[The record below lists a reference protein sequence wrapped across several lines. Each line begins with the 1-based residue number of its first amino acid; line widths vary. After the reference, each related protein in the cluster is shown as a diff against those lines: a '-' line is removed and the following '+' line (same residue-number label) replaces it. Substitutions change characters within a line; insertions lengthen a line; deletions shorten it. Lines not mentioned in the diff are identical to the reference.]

1 MFRDFRE
8 AFINMVTSRL
18 FVLVLLFL
26 ALAGILI
33 QRIFV
38 LQIVEGE
45 EKQAQFQL
53 KTDKTI
59 SIPSTRGNIYDRN
72 GELLAYNEL
81 AYSVTFT
88 DTLESK
94 SGKNA
99 RLNETLLK
107 LIRIIE
113 ENGDSIVNDFN
124 IIINSEGEF
133 EFAVTGTRLL
143 RFLGDVFGEAD
154 TSKLE
159 YAEKTATAKEVIEY
173 LAGAKKYGIGE
184 YTDKE
189 QKNFVVGKGY
199 TNEELL
205 KLVTLRYALG
215 LNVYTQFIPTLVAAD
230 VSDETVAAV
239 MENENLLEGVDI
251 EETTIR
257 RYVDSVY
264 FSHILGYTGKIS
276 EEEYQELSAQNKE
289 YTRNDVVGKA
299 GIEQVMELSL
309 QGKSG
314 KRNVC
319 VDNLG
324 KIVEVKSQTNPVAG
338 NDLYLT
344 IDKNLQK
351 AVYCL
356 LEQKI
361 AGILVDKIDNIK
373 EYIPRENASA
383 SDIRIPIDD
392 VYYALINNSIIDV
405 SHFSEEDAKETE
417 QSVYQAFLNKQAQVI
432 SGIREE
438 LMSLST
444 IYKNL
449 PIEQQAYELYIVS
462 MLEENGVLIKAEI
475 DKENEIYSG
484 WKNETVSL
492 KEYLTEAIARN
503 WIDITKLELESKYS
517 DADEVYEKLLDYTEE
532 DLKTNVKFFKKIY
545 KYMIQ
550 ENSLSGRDVCLLLF
564 EQKIID
570 GTDEEK
576 EAVRTGSTS
585 PYNFMLNKIKNLDIT
600 PAQLALDP
608 CSGSM
613 VVTNVNTGEVL
624 ALVSYPSYDNNRL
637 ANTIDADYYAQI
649 YNDLSNPMWDYA
661 TQQLSAPGSTY
672 KMVTSV
678 AALEEGIV
686 GRGETIACRGTWDN
700 PIYATR
706 PPKCWISPGAHG
718 ALNIE
723 GAIEHSCNYF
733 FYEMGYR
740 LSRLNGNYDSDT
752 GLMQLRKYS
761 DMFGLS
767 DKSGVEIPEE
777 APSISNQDSV
787 RSAIGQGNSNYSTA
801 GLARYVTTVAN
812 SGTCYNLSLLD
823 KLTDS
828 DGNLIEDYSPEIRNK
843 VDISQSTWSAV
854 HTGMRKVIESKNYF
868 KDMTIAVAGKTGTA
882 QFITS
887 RPNHALFVC
896 YAPYENPEIAI
907 ATRIVYGYAADNAGQ
922 VTADVIKYYFGLE
935 KEEDLLTGTA
945 EENTA
950 VNSREQ

>member
-1 MFRDFRE
+1 MFRNFRE

-26 ALAGILI
+26 ALAGMLI

-94 SGKNA
+94 NGKNA
-99 RLNETLLK
+99 KLNETLLN
-107 LIRIIE
+107 LIHIIE
-113 ENGDSIVNDFN
+113 ENGDSIVKDFN
-124 IIINSEGEF
+124 IILNSEGEF
-133 EFAVTGTRLL
+133 EFAVSGTKLL
-143 RFLGDVFGEAD
+143 RFLGDVYGEAD
-154 TSKLE
+154 ASELD
-159 YAEKTATAKEVIEY
+159 YSQKTATAREVIEY
-173 LAGAKKYGIGE
+173 LAGPKKYGIGE
-184 YTDKE
+184 YTDEEK
-189 QKNFVVGKGY
+189 KNFVAGKGY

-361 AGILVDKIDNIK
+361 AGILVDKIENIK

-383 SDIRIPIDD
+383 ADIKIPIDD
-392 VYYALINNSIIDV
+392 VYYALINNSIIDI

-417 QSVYQAFLNKQAQVI
+417 KSVYQAFLSKQERVI
-432 SGIREE
+432 SGLREE
-438 LMSLST
+438 LTSLST
-444 IYKNL
+444 IYKDL
-449 PIEQQAYELYIVS
+449 PTEQQAYELYIVS
-462 MLEENGVLIKAEI
+462 MLEENGVLIKEEI

-492 KEYLTEAIARN
+492 KEYLTEAIAKN
-503 WIDITKLELESKYS
+503 WIDITKLELKSKYS
-517 DADEVYEKLLDYTEE
+517 DADEVYERLLDYTEE
-532 DLKTNVKFFKKIY
+532 DLKANVKFFKKIY

-576 EAVRTGSTS
+576 AAVSSGTTS

-672 KMVTSV
+672 KMVTAV

-686 GRGETIACRGTWDN
+686 GRGETIACHGVWDN
-700 PIYATR
+700 PVYATR
-706 PPKCWISPGAHG
+706 PPKCWISPGRHG

-723 GAIEHSCNYF
+723 GAIENSCNYF

-752 GLMQLRKYS
+752 GLLKLRKYS
-761 DMFGLS
+761 EMFGLS

-777 APSISNQDSV
+777 TPSISNQDSV

-828 DGNLIEDYSPEIRNK
+828 AGNLIEDFSPEIRNK

-854 HTGMRKVIESKNYF
+854 HTGMRKVIEGKAYF
-868 KDMTIAVAGKTGTA
+868 KDMTLSVAGKTGTA

>member
-1 MFRDFRE
+1 MFRNFRE

-18 FVLVLLFL
+18 FVLVLLFF

-45 EKQAQFQL
+45 EKQEQFQL

-59 SIPSTRGNIYDRN
+59 SIPATRGNIYDRN

-94 SGKNA
+94 TGKNT

-124 IIINSEGEF
+124 IIVNSEGEF
-133 EFAVTGTRLL
+133 EFAVSGTKLL
-143 RFLGDVFGEAD
+143 RFLGDVFGKAD

-159 YAEKTATAKEVIEY
+159 YAQKTATAKEVIDY
-173 LAGAKKYGIGE
+173 LAGSKKYEIGE
-184 YTDKE
+184 YADKE
-189 QKNFVVGKGY
+189 KKDFQVGKGY

-215 LNVYTQFIPTLVAAD
+215 LNVYTQFIPTLVAED

-239 MENENLLEGVDI
+239 MENEDLLEGVEI

-276 EEEYQELSAQNKE
+276 EDEYQELSAQNEE

-351 AVYCL
+351 VVYCL

-361 AGILVDKIDNIK
+361 AGILVDKIANVK
-373 EYIPRENASA
+373 EYIPKENASA
-383 SDIRIPIDD
+383 SDIIIPIDD
-392 VYYALINNSIIDV
+392 VYYALINNSIIDI
-405 SHFSEEDAKETE
+405 SHFSEENAKETE
-417 QSVYQAFLNKQAQVI
+417 QSVYQAFLTKQEQVI
-432 SGIREE
+432 AGIREE
-438 LMSLST
+438 LTSLST
-444 IYKNL
+444 IYESL
-449 PIEQQAYELYIVS
+449 PTEQQAYQLYIVS
-462 MLEENGVLIKAEI
+462 MLEENGVLIKEEI
-475 DKENEIYSG
+475 DKENEVYLG
-484 WKNETVSL
+484 WKKEKVSL
-492 KEYLTEAIARN
+492 KEYLTESIARN
-503 WIDITKLELESKYS
+503 WIDITKLKLESKYS
-517 DADEVYEKLLDYTEE
+517 DADEVYEKLLDYIEE
-532 DLKTNVKFFKKIY
+532 DLKTNMKFFKKVY

-570 GTDEEK
+570 GTDEDK
-576 EAVRTGSTS
+576 EAVSTGRIS
-585 PYNFMLNKIKNLDIT
+585 PYTFMLDKIKNLDIT

-613 VVTNVNTGEVL
+613 VVTNVNTGQVL

-637 ANTIDADYYAQI
+637 ANTIDAEYYAQI

-672 KMVTSV
+672 KMITSV
-678 AALEEGIV
+678 AALEEGVV
-686 GRGETIACRGTWDN
+686 GRGETVNCLGTWDTLSS
-700 PIYATR
+700 TR
-706 PPKCWISPGAHG
+706 PPKCWISPGRHG

-723 GAIEHSCNYF
+723 GAIENSCNYF

-752 GLMQLRKYS
+752 GLLKLRKYS
-761 DMFGLS
+761 EMFGLS

-787 RSAIGQGNSNYSTA
+787 RSAIGQGNNNYSTA
-801 GLARYVTTVAN
+801 GLVRYVTTVAN

-828 DGNLIEDYSPEIRNK
+828 NGNLIEDFSPEIRNK
-843 VDISQSTWSAV
+843 VDISQSTWNAV
-854 HTGMRKVIESKNYF
+854 HTGMRKVIEAKSYF
-868 KDMTIAVAGKTGTA
+868 QDMTVSVAGKTGTA

>member
-1 MFRDFRE
+1 MFRNFRE

-26 ALAGILI
+26 ALAGMLI

-88 DTLESK
+88 DTLESQ

-99 RLNETLLK
+99 KLNETLLR

-124 IIINSEGEF
+124 IILNSEGEF
-133 EFAVTGTRLL
+133 EFAVTGTKLL
-143 RFLGDVFGEAD
+143 RFLGDVYGKAD

-159 YAEKTATAKEVIEY
+159 YAQKTATAKEVIEY

-215 LNVYTQFIPTLVAAD
+215 LNVYTQFIPTLVAED

-276 EEEYQELSAQNKE
+276 EEEYQELSAQNEE

-373 EYIPRENASA
+373 EYIPKENASA

-392 VYYALINNSIIDV
+392 VYYALINNSIIDI

-417 QSVYQAFLNKQAQVI
+417 QSVYQAFLNKQEQVI

-438 LMSLST
+438 LMNLST
-444 IYKNL
+444 IYKDL
-449 PIEQQAYELYIVS
+449 PVEQQAYELYIVS
-462 MLEENGVLIKAEI
+462 MLEENGVLIKDEI

-492 KEYLTEAIARN
+492 KEYLTEAIAKN
-503 WIDITKLELESKYS
+503 WVDITKLELESKYS
-517 DADEVYEKLLDYTEE
+517 DADEVYEKLLDYIEE
-532 DLKTNVKFFKKIY
+532 DLKANVKFFKKIY

-576 EAVRTGSTS
+576 EAVSSGSTS
-585 PYNFMLNKIKNLDIT
+585 PYNFMLNKIRNLDIT

-672 KMVTSV
+672 KMITSV
-678 AALEEGIV
+678 AALEEGVV
-686 GRGETIACRGTWDN
+686 GRGETVTCLGTWDN
-700 PIYATR
+700 PVYATH
-706 PPKCWISPGAHG
+706 PPKCWISPGRHG

-723 GAIEHSCNYF
+723 EAIEHSCNYF

-740 LSRLNGNYDSDT
+740 LSRSNGNYDSDT
-752 GLMQLRKYS
+752 GLKKLQKYS
-761 DMFGLS
+761 EMFGLS

-777 APSISNQDSV
+777 TPSISNQDAV
-787 RSAIGQGNSNYSTA
+787 RSAIGQGNNNYSTV

-828 DGNLIEDYSPEIRNK
+828 DGNLIEDFSPEIRNK
-843 VDISQSTWSAV
+843 VDISQSTWNAV
-854 HTGMRKVIESKNYF
+854 HTGMRRVIESKDYF
-868 KDMTIAVAGKTGTA
+868 KNMTISVAGKTGTA

-887 RPNHALFVC
+887 RPSHALFVC

-907 ATRIVYGYAADNAGQ
+907 ATRIVYGYASDNAGQ

-935 KEEDLLTGTA
+935 KEEELLTGTA

>member
-1 MFRDFRE
+1 MFRNFRE

-94 SGKNA
+94 TGKNA
-99 RLNETLLK
+99 KLNETLFQ
-107 LIRIIE
+107 LIQIIE
-113 ENGDSIVNDFN
+113 ANGDSIVNDFS
-124 IIINSEGEF
+124 IIVNSEGDF
-133 EFAVTGTRLL
+133 EFAVTGTKLL
-143 RFLGDVFGEAD
+143 RFLGDVYGKAD

-159 YAEKTATAKEVIEY
+159 YSEKTATAKEVIDY
-173 LAGAKKYGIGE
+173 LAGPKKYGIGE
-184 YTDKE
+184 YADEE
-189 QKNFVVGKGY
+189 QKDFIIGKGY

-205 KLVTLRYALG
+205 KLVTLRYALS
-215 LNVYTQFIPTLVAAD
+215 LNVYTQFIPTLVASD

-239 MENENLLEGVDI
+239 MENENMLEGVAI

-276 EEEYQELSAQNKE
+276 EDEYQELSAKNDA

-309 QGKSG
+309 QGTSG
-314 KRNVC
+314 KKNVC

-324 KIVEVKSQTNPVAG
+324 KIVEVKSQTNPIAG

-373 EYIPRENASA
+373 EYTPGENASA

-392 VYYALINNSIIDV
+392 VYYALINNSIIDI

-417 QSVYQAFLNKQAQVI
+417 SSVYQAFLNKQEQVI
-432 SGIREE
+432 AALREE
-438 LMSLST
+438 LTNTSTPYNQLST
-444 IYKNL
+444 
-449 PIEQQAYELYIVS
+449 EQQSYELYIVS
-462 MLEENGVLIKAEI
+462 LLEENGVMISDEI
-475 DKENEIYSG
+475 DKENEVYLG

-492 KEYLTEAIARN
+492 KDYLSEAIAKN
-503 WIDITKLELESKYS
+503 WIDISKLNLESKYS
-517 DADEVYEKLLDYTEE
+517 DADEVYAKLLDYVEE
-532 DLKTNVKFFKKIY
+532 DLSSNVKFYKRIY
-545 KYMIQ
+545 KYMIR
-550 ENSLSGRDVCLLLF
+550 ENSLSGKEVCLLLF

-576 EAVRTGSTS
+576 EALKSGSTS
-585 PYNFMLNKIKNLDIT
+585 PYNFMLNKIRNLDIT

-613 VVTNVNTGEVL
+613 VVTNVKTGEVL

-637 ANTIDADYYAQI
+637 ANTIDAEYYSKI
-649 YNDLSNPMWDYA
+649 YSDLSNPMWDYA

-672 KMVTSV
+672 KMITSV

-686 GRGETIACRGTWDN
+686 GRGETVNCLGTWDTLSSH
-700 PIYATR
+700 PA
-706 PPKCWISPGAHG
+706 KCWISPGRHG

-723 GAIEHSCNYF
+723 GAIENSCNYF

-740 LSRLNGNYDSDT
+740 LGRTSGNYDSDT
-752 GLMQLRKYS
+752 GLAKLQKYS
-761 DMFGLS
+761 EMFGLT
-767 DKSGVEIPEE
+767 DKSGVEIAEE
-777 APSISNQDSV
+777 TPSVSTQDSV
-787 RSAIGQGNSNYSTA
+787 RSAIGQGTNNYSTA

-828 DGNLIEDYSPEIRNK
+828 EGNLIEDYTPEVRNT
-843 VDISQSTWSAV
+843 VDIAQSTWDAV
-854 HTGMRKVIESKNYF
+854 HTGMRKVIESKDYF
-868 KDMTIAVAGKTGTA
+868 KDMTISVAGKTGTA

-907 ATRIVYGYAADNAGQ
+907 ATRIAYGYAADNAGQ